1 MKKTNVIKGIQQRL
15 RPAMK
20 RQIVIPLIIFLLVV
34 IIFFIYYQKYKGSRE
49 ILLSGTVEVTEVEI
63 SPELSAKIITL
74 HNREGDT
81 VEEGDPLL
89 DLDKS
94 ELETRLREAE
104 AAQQAIEAEVS
115 LYRAKMENAQRDY
128 NRSLQLY
135 RAKAISASAFDAA
148 KTAYEIAKDTYTAS
162 LYRQQEVQ
170 ARIETLNLQLG
181 KTHLT
186 SPIAG
191 VVLERNVEAGEVVF
205 PGMVLMTIG
214 DTRRPWVRVYIGE
227 PDIGKVRI
235 GQEAFVTTDAYPKRK
250 FPGTLRYI
258 ANEAEF
264 TPKNVQT
271 RQERG
276 KLVYAARVYLSNEEG
291 ILKPGMPADV
301 SLHLEH

>member
-1 MKKTNVIKGIQQRL
+1 MNILKRIQQHL
-15 RPAMK
+15 RPAIKK
-20 RQIVIPLIIFLLVV
+20 RRVAIPIIIVLLVAL
-34 IIFFIYYQKYKGSRE
+34 IALIYYQKHKGSKE

-63 SPELSAKIITL
+63 SPELSAKVVTL
-74 HNREGDT
+74 YHREGDE
-81 VEEGDPLL
+81 VQEGGPLL

-94 ELETRLREAE
+94 ELETRFREAE
-104 AAQQAIEAEVS
+104 AAQRAIEAEVS
-115 LYRAKMENAQRDY
+115 LYRAKMANAQRDY

-135 RAKAISASAFDAA
+135 RAKAISARTFDAA

-162 LYRQQEVQ
+162 QYRNQEVQ
-170 ARIETLNLQLG
+170 ARIETLNVQLQ

-186 SPIAG
+186 SPITG
-191 VVLERNVEAGEVVF
+191 LILERNVEAGEVVF

-214 DTRRPWVRVYIGE
+214 DTRLPWVRVYIGE

-235 GQEAFVTTDAYPKRK
+235 GQEAFVVTDAYPNRK

-271 RQERG
+271 REERV
-276 KLVYAARVYLSNEEG
+276 KLVYEARVYLSNEEG

-301 SLHLEH
+301 SLRLEE

>member
-1 MKKTNVIKGIQQRL
+1 MK
-15 RPAMK
+15 RPATIPILVLILAV
-20 RQIVIPLIIFLLVV
+20 IV
-34 IIFFIYYQKYKGSRE
+34 FIGLYYRSLKGSQE
-49 ILLSGTVEVTEVEI
+49 LLLSGTVEVTEVEI

-81 VEEGDPLL
+81 VEEGGPLL

-104 AAQQAIEAEVS
+104 AAQRAIEAEVS
-115 LYRAKMENAQRDY
+115 LYRAKMTNAQRDY

-135 RAKAISASAFDAA
+135 RAKAISASTFDAA

-162 LYRQQEVQ
+162 QYRNQEVQ
-170 ARIETLNLQLG
+170 ARIETLNLQLQ

-186 SPIAG
+186 SPITG
-191 VVLERNVEAGEVVF
+191 LILERNVEAGEVVF
-205 PGMVLMTIG
+205 PGMVVMTIG

-227 PDIGKVRI
+227 RDIGKVRI
-235 GQEAFVTTDAYPKRK
+235 GQEAFVTTDAYPRRK

-264 TPKNVQT
+264 TPKNIQT
-271 RQERG
+271 REERV
-276 KLVYAARVYLSNEEG
+276 KLVYEARVYLSNEEG

-301 SLHLEH
+301 SLRLEE